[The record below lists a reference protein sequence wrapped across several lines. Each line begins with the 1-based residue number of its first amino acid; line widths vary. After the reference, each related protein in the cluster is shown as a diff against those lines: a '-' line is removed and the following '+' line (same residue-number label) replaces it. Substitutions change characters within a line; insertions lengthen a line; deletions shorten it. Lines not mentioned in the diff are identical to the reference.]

1 MLRFIISKQSRCI
14 LSPLSRYCSK
24 LPAATTPTTINPPS
38 SSSSPKGFNIDS
50 NDMFD
55 KNRVSVRGF
64 GDTCFVV
71 NDVMIEQSIILLPHN
86 VLMWDAKKIEDITIE
101 SLSIFPL

>member
-1 MLRFIISKQSRCI
+1 MLLLRRTLTSQN
-14 LSPLSRYCSK
+14 RYCVSQYRYLSSK
-24 LPAATTPTTINPPS
+24 LPTAQANS
-38 SSSSPKGFNIDS
+38 SNLKGFNIDN

-71 NDVMIEQSIILLPHN
+71 NDAMIEQSIILLPHN
-86 VLMWDAKKIEDITIE
+86 VLLWNVKKFEDITID